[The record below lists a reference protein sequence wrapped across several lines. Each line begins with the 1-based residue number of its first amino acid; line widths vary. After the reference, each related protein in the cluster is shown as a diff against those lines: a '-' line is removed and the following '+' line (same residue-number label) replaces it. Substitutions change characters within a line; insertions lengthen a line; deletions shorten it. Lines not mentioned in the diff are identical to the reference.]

1 MVLVASTDNCDCRPA
16 TNLAERHDFYFRLLV
31 LAIACSIVL
40 VVLLPASPA
49 TARTVVTRLPGFDGP
64 LPFHLETGYVDVEE
78 TTGTE
83 LFYYFV
89 ESERSPATD
98 PVVLWLTG
106 PPLPRCSTFSGL
118 AFEVGPLNFVLQ
130 PYDGTLPWLVY
141 SPDSWT
147 RSIAKIYCNQY
158 VPLNLDSPKPGRSLA
173 EHYSRLIVPPEEPSS
188 RCFEYRYY
196 LSYFWAN
203 DNATRAALGI
213 REGTVMEWVRCKRS
227 GFPYTYDVPSSIKYH
242 FNLTTRGYRALVY
255 RVDAM
260 LLQGIGPENALLW
273 LKGGWT
279 INPSDVPTQAAPL
292 ELVGFIL

>member
-1 MVLVASTDNCDCRPA
+1 MALQ
-16 TNLAERHDFYFRLLV
+16 
-31 LAIACSIVL
+31 LAIACCIVL

-106 PPLPRCSTFSGL
+106 GPRCSAFSGL

-130 PYDGTLPWLVY
+130 PYDGTLPRLVY

-147 RSIAKIYCNQY
+147 RVASM
-158 VPLNLDSPKPGRSLA
+158 VFLDSPVGSGFSYARDPKGYDIGDIS
-173 EHYSRLIVPPEEPSS
+173 SS
-188 RCFEYRYY
+188 RQVVTFLRK
-196 LSYFWAN
+196 
-203 DNATRAALGI
+203 
-213 REGTVMEWVRCKRS
+213 V
-227 GFPYTYDVPSSIKYH
+227 
-242 FNLTTRGYRALVY
+242 
-255 RVDAM
+255 
-260 LLQGIGPENALLW
+260 
-273 LKGGWT
+273 
-279 INPSDVPTQAAPL
+279 
-292 ELVGFIL
+292 